1 MRVQVS
7 QTTLKR
13 LEKLDAP
20 LRAEHNRGAFV
31 LALHHGIP
39 MPPGSATY
47 AQRTV
52 LSWPRIAADLDA
64 WERESSKSQDAL
76 IASSAE
82 DRYKPEAH
90 VVIEDDTAARNAAE
104 NERLY
109 QESRKAAAEGG
120 LSLVRANERRVLR
133 TTH

>member
-1 MRVQVS
+1 MAFRVPQA
-7 QTTLKR
+7 TWKR

-20 LRAEHNRGAFV
+20 LRAEHNRGAFM

-39 MPPGSATY
+39 MPPGTATR
-47 AQRTV
+47 AQTTV
-52 LSWPRIAADLDA
+52 LSWPPIATDMDI
-64 WERESSKSQDAL
+64 WEKQATAGQDAL
-76 IASSAE
+76 VASSAE
-82 DRYKPEAH
+82 DRYKPEA
-90 VVIEDDTAARNAAE
+90 VVIEDDTRARNAAE

-120 LSLVRANERRVLR
+120 LSLVRANEQRVTR